1 LQLSAEEKNMHLTDL
16 QKQLCN
22 ILQDG
27 LPVCPRPFLEVAKLL
42 DNYEQMVLQQ
52 TADLKKAGVIRRL
65 GAIINHKAIGVAATL
80 VTAHVPQEKLQEIA
94 DAVNSLEGVSH
105 NYLREHHYNLWFT
118 LQGSCLEEIE
128 SALSNL
134 SSRFSVDFHSLPI
147 EYAFKLHVR
156 FSAERGGQFTGETA
170 EKPNGETVELNE
182 AQKSILLKLQNEL
195 QVVAKPFDFLCG
207 DGLDEKEVLK
217 IIADMNDK
225 GVIRRIGAVVDHY
238 KLGFVSNVLFV
249 CKVAQ
254 EKIAEA
260 GRKLACAGTVSHCYQ
275 RKTFEHWPYNLFAMM
290 HGRNMDEIRQTIS
303 KFVEEEKIESYEL
316 LPTAVELKKQPVN
329 HPFD

>member
-1 LQLSAEEKNMHLTDL
+1 MHLTDL

-22 ILQDG
+22 VLQDG

-65 GAIINHKAIGVAATL
+65 GAIVNQRAIGMTATL
-80 VTAHVPQEKLQEIA
+80 VTAHVPEEKLQEIA

-105 NYLREHHYNLWFT
+105 NYLREHHYNMWFT
-118 LQGSCLEEIE
+118 LSAPSSEQIE
-128 SALSNL
+128 LTLSNL
-134 SSRFSVDFHSLPI
+134 SSRFGVDFYSLPV
-147 EYAFKLHVR
+147 ECAFKLHVR
-156 FSAERGGQFTGETA
+156 FDADKNGQFSGEET
-170 EKPNGETVELNE
+170 EMPNGETVELNE
-182 AQKSILLKLQNEL
+182 TQKSILLKLQNEL

-217 IIADMNDK
+217 IITDMNDK

-249 CKVAQ
+249 CKISPD
-254 EKIAEA
+254 KILEV
-260 GRKLACAGTVSHCYQ
+260 GRKLAGVGMVSHCYQ

-290 HGRNMDEIRQTIS
+290 HGRNMDEIRQVIT

-316 LPTAVELKKQPVN
+316 LPTVAELKKQPVN
-329 HPFD
+329 YPFD